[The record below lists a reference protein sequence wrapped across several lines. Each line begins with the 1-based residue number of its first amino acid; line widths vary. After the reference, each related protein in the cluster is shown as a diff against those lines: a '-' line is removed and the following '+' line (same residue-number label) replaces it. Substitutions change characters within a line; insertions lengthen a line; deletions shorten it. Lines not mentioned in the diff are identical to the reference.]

1 MRCLCLQLWV
11 VVARR
16 VRYESRTPIKLMK
29 ALRIPKLSAIAV
41 SRDTGM
47 KIISMKKRWDD
58 STRMLGKGKSRWAS
72 EGRGKIV

>member
-1 MRCLCLQLWV
+1 MN
-11 VVARR
+11 
-16 VRYESRTPIKLMK
+16 